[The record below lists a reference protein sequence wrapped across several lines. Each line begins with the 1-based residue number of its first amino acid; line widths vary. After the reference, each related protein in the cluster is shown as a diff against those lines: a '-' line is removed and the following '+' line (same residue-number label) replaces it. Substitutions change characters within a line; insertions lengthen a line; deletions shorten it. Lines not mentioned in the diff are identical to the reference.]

1 MSMTWT
7 TASPSTVRRICRWTA
22 SSSPSTLR
30 PRAFRLSTTRSRRS
44 APVILRDGQ
53 VVDTFQAFVN
63 PGRSIPQKIV
73 DLTGITDAMVAD
85 APPISQ
91 VLPEFLAFCGGR
103 VLCAHN
109 ADFDVGFLTAAAE
122 RLGLPFDPTYLDT
135 LIFAQNLMPQ
145 LTNHK
150 LDTVANALSLPDFN
164 HHRASDDALTCG
176 YLYLRFAKMLQERG
190 LHDIQDINADML
202 SLRAGSRITNRHARH
217 ILLFAKNQM
226 GLRNLYRLISDSNLK
241 YFKRT
246 PRIPKSELIR
256 FREGLIIGSACEAG
270 ELFQAIVAHKSH
282 AELKRHRFVLRF
294 P

>member
-1 MSMTWT
+1 M
-7 TASPSTVRRICRWTA
+7 
-22 SSSPSTLR
+22 
-30 PRAFRLSTTRSRRS
+30 
-44 APVILRDGQ
+44 D
-53 VVDTFQAFVN
+53 

-91 VLPEFLAFCGGR
+91 ALPEFLAFCGGR

-176 YLYLRFAKMLQERG
+176 YL
-190 LHDIQDINADML
+190 
-202 SLRAGSRITNRHARH
+202 
-217 ILLFAKNQM
+217 
-226 GLRNLYRLISDSNLK
+226 
-241 YFKRT
+241 
-246 PRIPKSELIR
+246 
-256 FREGLIIGSACEAG
+256 
-270 ELFQAIVAHKSH
+270 
-282 AELKRHRFVLRF
+282 
-294 P
+294 

>member
-7 TASPSTVRRICRWTA
+7 TASPSTVTA
-22 SSSPSTLR
+22 SLPLDGEFV
-30 PRAFRLSTTRSRRS
+30 AFDLETTGLSAQHDEITEIG
-44 APVILRDGQ
+44 AVILRDGQ

-63 PGRSIPQKIV
+63 PGRSIAQKIV

-176 YLYLRFAKMLQERG
+176 YLYLRFCQ
-190 LHDIQDINADML
+190 NA
-202 SLRAGSRITNRHARH
+202 AGARPARH
-217 ILLFAKNQM
+217 SGYQCGHALPACRKPHHEPPRPPHPAVCQE
-226 GLRNLYRLISDSNLK
+226 SDG
-241 YFKRT
+241 
-246 PRIPKSELIR
+246 P
-256 FREGLIIGSACEAG
+256 A
-270 ELFQAIVAHKSH
+270 
-282 AELKRHRFVLRF
+282 
-294 P
+294 